1 MSAPPPSTV
10 ADSAPPVA
18 VVPAPAQKRLAPEGV
33 FFLLTKKSVE
43 TDAGII
49 GLRPGTQVVRQPDGK
64 FLVEGHT
71 LDLAPGEITNDL
83 DIAVRVAGA
92 DTRSQAVI
100 RQTLAARPAASVHRP
115 EPVTESRSSNSAS
128 ESGASPST
136 PAQRSESSL
145 GGSNSLGAAHT
156 RTQDGWLYQK
166 NSDGEWERIRRL
178 R

>member
-1 MSAPPPSTV
+1 
-10 ADSAPPVA
+10 
-18 VVPAPAQKRLAPEGV
+18 V

-49 GLRPGTQVVRQPDGK
+49 GLRPGTQLVRQPDGK

-92 DTRSQAVI
+92 DARAQAVI
-100 RQTLAARPAASVHRP
+100 RQTLAARPAA
-115 EPVTESRSSNSAS
+115 PVNGRAPVNESQSANSAS
-128 ESGASPST
+128 ESVASPPA
-136 PAQRSESSL
+136 PAQQSESSL
-145 GGSNSLGAAHT
+145 GRSNALGAAHT

-166 NSDGEWERIRRL
+166 NSDGEWERVRRL